1 MVLYGLGPNGG
12 SGGGLGIEGDISLSR
27 VGGGRGGLDD
37 NEGLIAEAGAGGS
50 GGGGGGGGDRHRE
63 EFAPFDREGVGQEGN
78 SREGGGGGGGGGGV
92 RLE

>member
-37 NEGLIAEAGAGGS
+37 NEGLIAEAGGS
-50 GGGGGGGGDRHRE
+50 GGGGGGGGDRPRE
-63 EFAPFDREGVGQEGN
+63 EFAPLDREGVGQEGN